1 MYARIFSQ
9 KKLHEKLF
17 FNGSMFR
24 DSSMGT
30 KLK

>member
-1 MYARIFSQ
+1 MFASIISQ

-17 FNGSMFR
+17 FNGSIFR
-24 DSSMGT
+24 DSRMGT